1 MSPAIVGLFGIL
13 ALFVLLLLRLPV
25 WAALAFIG
33 FLGNVTL
40 AGWSSATATLGQA
53 PFDIASLY
61 TLSVIPLF
69 ILTGGVA
76 SGTGLSADLFKAARV
91 MMSNLRGGLAVATI
105 GASACFGAVCGSSI
119 ATAATMTPISL
130 REMRN
135 AGYSDTLATGAIAAG
150 GTLGILFPPSIIL
163 VIYGAIAQQSVPKLF
178 AAGLIP
184 GLLLTGLYI
193 AVALIVAYLRPAEAP
208 TGSSASVRERFAAL
222 RGPWQFMTLFV
233 ITIGGIYAGI
243 FSPTEAASVGS
254 LGAILLGFVRR
265 QLPFRRLVGSIEA
278 AVVTSCMLFLIIIG
292 ANIFAYFIVQT
303 QLPALLVEQARVLA
317 LPGPLVLLFVVV
329 AYIVMGCFLEAI
341 GMILITVPVFL
352 PLITSYGYDSAWFA
366 IIVVIVVEVG
376 LIHPPVGMNL
386 FVVQAQAPDIKTITI
401 YRGIVP
407 FLAAPFVL
415 IILLFFFPD
424 LALWLP
430 RALYGR

>member
-184 GLLLTGLYI
+184 GLLLTCLYVT
-193 AVALIVAYLRPAEAP
+193 VAL
-208 TGSSASVRERFAAL
+208 
-222 RGPWQFMTLFV
+222 
-233 ITIGGIYAGI
+233 
-243 FSPTEAASVGS
+243 
-254 LGAILLGFVRR
+254 
-265 QLPFRRLVGSIEA
+265 
-278 AVVTSCMLFLIIIG
+278 
-292 ANIFAYFIVQT
+292 
-303 QLPALLVEQARVLA
+303 
-317 LPGPLVLLFVVV
+317 VV
-329 AYIVMGCFLEAI
+329 AYRSP
-341 GMILITVPVFL
+341 T
-352 PLITSYGYDSAWFA
+352 
-366 IIVVIVVEVG
+366 
-376 LIHPPVGMNL
+376 
-386 FVVQAQAPDIKTITI
+386 
-401 YRGIVP
+401 
-407 FLAAPFVL
+407 AAPKGASASL
-415 IILLFFFPD
+415 RD
-424 LALWLP
+424 
-430 RALYGR
+430 